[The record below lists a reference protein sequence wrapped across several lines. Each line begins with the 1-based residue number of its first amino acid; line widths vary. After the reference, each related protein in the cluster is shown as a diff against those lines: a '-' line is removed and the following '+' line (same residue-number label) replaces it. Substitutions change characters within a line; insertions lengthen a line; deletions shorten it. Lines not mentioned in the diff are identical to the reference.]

1 MTKLSTENISGHS
14 LARDVARLSR
24 FGEVDEV
31 LANLARI
38 LRRSVKSS
46 WVLVYQLNHETG
58 KFSPVQSRGLTAEWA
73 KRFGTMTLL
82 PGKQPLLRRLLARR
96 RHLLIADPA
105 TSPLFSPVFQRLL
118 RTVTLLAV
126 PMQVRQQVTG
136 VVLIARSRKLELF
149 SAAETTVIRELVA
162 QAALVASHIRLL
174 DESLE
179 MALEVAKRV
188 DIILMLDDINKAI
201 SSSLSRERIV
211 ATAIDRIESVVQCDL
226 QALYEVKNGEL
237 VVLAGR
243 SDSMALPARLT
254 PGTVLKGSSIIR
266 RAVSTGESQYHH
278 DLGQNTKESSLG
290 KSLAAVGIRS
300 LLAVPIIG
308 HEGALGVMML
318 GDRSPGRFRSEE
330 TFAIGKIA
338 SQLAVA
344 MENSRLYSD
353 MRQLFFS
360 TVSALANAI
369 DAKSPWTKGHSERVM
384 RVAAGIAGDMGL
396 SDDDVERV
404 RLGGLLHDI
413 GKIGIIEALLEKPK
427 ELDDDEFPPIRLH
440 PEKGVAILQPIE
452 QLRHVLPA
460 ILHHHEFY
468 DGSGYPY
475 GLAGSNI
482 PLDARII
489 AVADSFDAMVADR
502 PYRKG
507 LSVAAAVEEL
517 VRCSGTQFD
526 ADIVD
531 CFRAKLARVTRNP
544 SLAADDGTL
553 PEAGRGMSPGA
564 GSG

>member
-1 MTKLSTENISGHS
+1 MAKLSTEKISGQL

-24 FGEVDEV
+24 FGEVDKV
-31 LANLARI
+31 LANLVRI
-38 LRRSVKSS
+38 LKRSVKSS
-46 WVLVYQLNHETG
+46 WVLVYQLNRETG
-58 KFSPVQSRGLTAEWA
+58 KFVPVHSRGLTAEWA
-73 KRFGTMTLL
+73 KRFAAISLL
-82 PGKQPLLRRLLARR
+82 PDRQPLLRRLLARR
-96 RHLLIADPA
+96 RQLFIADPA
-105 TSPLFSPVFQRLL
+105 SSPLFSPVYQRLL
-118 RTVTLLAV
+118 RTVGLLAV

-136 VVLIARSRKLELF
+136 VVLIARSRKLEIF
-149 SAAETTVIRELVA
+149 TAAETGVIRELVA

-174 DESLE
+174 DESLD

-211 ATAIDRIESVVQCDL
+211 TTAIDRIEGVVQCDL
-226 QALYEVKNGEL
+226 QALFEVKDDEL

-243 SDSMALPARLT
+243 SDSMELPPRLT
-254 PGTVLKGSSIIR
+254 PGTVLKGGGIIS
-266 RAVSTGESQYHH
+266 RAVASGESQYQH
-278 DLGQNTKESSLG
+278 DISQSSRESSLG
-290 KSLAAVGIRS
+290 KALAAVGIRS

-308 HEGALGVMML
+308 HEAALGVMLL

-344 MENSRLYSD
+344 MENARLYSD

-360 TVSALANAI
+360 TVSSLANAI

-384 RVAAGIAGDMGL
+384 RVAAGIAADMGL
-396 SDDDVERV
+396 SEEDVERV

-413 GKIGIIEALLEKPK
+413 GKIGVMEALLEKPK

-440 PEKGVAILQPIE
+440 PEKGVAILEPIA
-452 QLRHVLPA
+452 QLRHVLPG

-468 DGSGYPY
+468 DGSGYPH
-475 GLAGSNI
+475 GLAGGDI

-507 LSVAAAVEEL
+507 LSIAEAVEEL
-517 VRCSGTQFD
+517 VRCSGSQFD

-531 CFRAKLARVTRNP
+531 CFRAKLAKVTRNP
-544 SLAADDGTL
+544 SLAA
-553 PEAGRGMSPGA
+553 AA
-564 GSG
+564 GSQPLTGG